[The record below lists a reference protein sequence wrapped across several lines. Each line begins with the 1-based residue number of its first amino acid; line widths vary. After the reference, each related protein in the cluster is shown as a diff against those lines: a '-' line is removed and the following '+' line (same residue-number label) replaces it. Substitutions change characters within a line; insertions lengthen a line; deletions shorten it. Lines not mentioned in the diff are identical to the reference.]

1 LSTKTRIETIVA
13 FYIGFTGTYS
23 YVWPIFG
30 SANQLIAALVLLTIS
45 VGLAGAKKPT
55 IYTAIPCIVM
65 LATAIGALIW
75 QIPYNLFYAVPP
87 QPLLSLV
94 GIILLVLAIAMS
106 IDAVKTLI
114 RIRTHE

>member
-1 LSTKTRIETIVA
+1 
-13 FYIGFTGTYS
+13 
-23 YVWPIFG
+23 
-30 SANQLIAALVLLTIS
+30 
-45 VGLAGAKKPT
+45 
-55 IYTAIPCIVM
+55 M
-65 LATAIGALIW
+65 LDTAIGALIW